1 MIAAPHGING
11 ILVGRDI
18 SSTTITVDDPT
29 AQQTLVGR
37 LGSLT
42 AGALNS
48 VVIDA
53 TTLGA
58 VMITGYATPEGPTPS
73 VAGDITSTIIQ
84 VNGIAGSSFGG
95 LSTIPVLGVSNNLT
109 GSTISAPFGISV
121 LGVNGSISTST
132 IDAENVL
139 APTQGI
145 LGLLS
150 AGDIGN
156 AGSTVVRAGII
167 GTLQTVGNAAQN
179 LIGSITGSTIVASS
193 GLSLFNP
200 PVALFTL
207 GVAGNLNNV
216 NLDVPGRI
224 VTFAVNGQVNN
235 GSGSIAAGYA
245 LGSRIDNLAVG
256 QWNSGNLTSSSVLFF
271 SVVGN
276 TAHGLV
282 GSVGTPVGT
291 PALFDLFGQTAGY
304 GLFDFAASGDVQ
316 NSTFRLSVGSVYSF
330 ATQGFI
336 DSHLLIGFR
345 APSLYDIAT
354 VTPTAANWNSSTQSI
369 AFFSST
375 SFQRSEVVA
384 PVLGVIMLN
393 GVTGVGTNPAEVI
406 DPTILSPVTFGVG
419 YRQTSGAAGVVFVN
433 GLLRHP
439 GFVLGQFD
447 YLGLN
452 G

>member
-1 MIAAPHGING
+1 
-11 ILVGRDI
+11 
-18 SSTTITVDDPT
+18 
-29 AQQTLVGR
+29 
-37 LGSLT
+37 
-42 AGALNS
+42 
-48 VVIDA
+48 
-53 TTLGA
+53 
-58 VMITGYATPEGPTPS
+58 MITGFATPKEPTPS
-73 VAGDITSTIIQ
+73 VAGNISNTIIQ

-95 LSTIPVLGVSNNLT
+95 LSTIPVLGVSNNIIS
-109 GSTISAPFGISV
+109 STISSPFGINV
-121 LGVNGSISTST
+121 LGVAGSISTST
-132 IDAENVL
+132 IDVENVL

-145 LGLLS
+145 LGLLA

-156 AGSTVVRAGII
+156 TGSTLVRAGII

-179 LIGSITGSTIVASS
+179 LPGSISNSRIVASS

-207 GVAGNLNNV
+207 GVAGDLNNV

-224 VTFAVNGQVNN
+224 VTFAVDGQVNN
-235 GSGSIAAGYA
+235 ASGSIAAGYA

-256 QWNSGNLTSSSVLFF
+256 QWHSGNLTSSSVLFF

-276 TAHGLV
+276 AARGLA
-282 GSVGTPVGT
+282 GSVGTPVGTPDGT
-291 PALFDLFGQTAGY
+291 PALFDLFGQTAGF
-304 GLFDFAASGDVQ
+304 GLFDFGASGDVQ
-316 NSTFRLSVGSVYSF
+316 NSTFRVAVGSVYSF

-354 VTPTAANWNSSTQSI
+354 VPPTAANWNSTTQSI
-369 AFFSST
+369 GFFSST

-384 PVLGVIMLN
+384 PVLGTIVLN
-393 GVTGVGTNPAEVI
+393 GVTGVGTNPAEVF
-406 DPTILSPVTFGVG
+406 DSTILSPVTFGVG
-419 YRQTSGAAGVVFVN
+419 YRQTGGAAGVVFVN
-433 GLLRHP
+433 GLLQNP